1 MCLISSLLGSAAAG
15 PNPLTSAFQFAGA
28 TTTSSDPV
36 LGKHNISEEEKR
48 RLKKSKVEKWISE
61 KVFINV

>member
-1 MCLISSLLGSAAAG
+1 MQVISLSAVSMYICG
-15 PNPLTSAFQFAGA
+15 NNFQFAGA

-48 RLKKSKVEKWISE
+48 RLKKS
-61 KVFINV
+61 